1 MTPRIPLPS
10 HQRNSINMYDTRS
23 LSPEYDKARLQVFIE
38 LNKLSGVNPV
48 TQEVARLLNARHQGC
63 NL

>member
-10 HQRNSINMYDTRS
+10 YERNAINMYDTRS
-23 LSPEYDKARLQVFIE
+23 LSPEYNDARLQVYIQ
-38 LNKLSGVNPV
+38 LVQLAGIDPV
-48 TQEVARLLNARHQGC
+48 TQEVARMLNARHQGC